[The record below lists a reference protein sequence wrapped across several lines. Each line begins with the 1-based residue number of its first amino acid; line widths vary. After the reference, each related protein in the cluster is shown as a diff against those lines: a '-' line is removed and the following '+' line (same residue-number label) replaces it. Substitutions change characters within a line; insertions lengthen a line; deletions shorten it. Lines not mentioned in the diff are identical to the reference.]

1 MPRLTSSFRAAS
13 AAATLLLSCA
23 AAQASLTVQQ
33 FQFGGAAGEASLTRL
48 ASAIAS
54 GTTPTYEALANTIN
68 FTDRSDGSAGF
79 TRDRFTG
86 DVAWPASG
94 TFLPDAT
101 NNSQFGAR
109 ILADVL
115 ITTAGDYTF
124 GMNGDDG
131 LSLIVDGTTLFTY
144 DALAPTGGAAD
155 RLGVIT
161 LSAGLHRIDA
171 RYFEREGAADLE
183 LFAAAG
189 RFGGFNANFRL
200 IGDTANGGLAAN
212 AVPEPGALALSS
224 LALLCLGWS
233 RRRQG

>member
-54 GTTPTYEALANTIN
+54 GTTPTYEALAPTIN
-68 FTDRSDGSAGF
+68 YTDRIDGSTGF
-79 TRDRFTG
+79 NGDRFGG
-86 DVAWPASG
+86 DVAWPMSG
-94 TFLPDAT
+94 SFVPTAP
-101 NNSQFGAR
+101 NNSNFGAR

-115 ITTAGDYTF
+115 ITSAGDYTF
-124 GMNGDDG
+124 GLNGDDG
-131 LSLIVDGTTLFTY
+131 VALIIDGVTLFSS
-144 DALAPTGGAAD
+144 DVLATSGAYD
-155 RLGVIT
+155 RLAQVT
-161 LSAGLHRIDA
+161 LAAGTHRVDV
-171 RYFEREGAADLE
+171 RFFDRNGAGDLE
-183 LFAAAG
+183 FFAAPG
-189 RFGGFNANFRL
+189 RFDTFNSSFRL
-200 IGDTANGGLAAN
+200 VGDTANGGLAAN